1 MTQRHQR
8 PYGDVIEMIGW
19 TPLVRLNRVTDGCR
33 TPVYGKAE
41 FMNPGGSVKDRIGL
55 AMIEAAEREGTLKPG
70 GTVVE
75 GTSGNTGL
83 ALAMAAAIKGYRC
96 VFTMPD
102 KMSQEKVKL
111 LRAFGA
117 EVIITPTAVPHD
129 HPENYVMKA
138 KALAAEIPGAVLANQ
153 FDNPANPEAHYRT
166 TGPELWEQSE
176 GRITHFFAGA
186 GTGGTLTGTARF
198 LKEKNPEVKVV
209 GVDPVGSIIA
219 PYFKTGKMPEGAPYQ
234 VEGLGNDKI
243 PGTLDLSLV
252 DDYVTVTDA
261 DSFTMARR
269 LTREEGLFVGGSA
282 GLIVHAAVRAAR
294 QLDDPDAFVVAV
306 LCDWGEH
313 YLSKAFDEEW
323 LRENGFLPRPK
334 RRTVADM
341 LRSKD
346 GRGGVVSV
354 APATTVRM
362 ALSTITAHD
371 IGQLPV
377 ILDGGCVGSVEESHV
392 MSRVIEDPAIL
403 DSPVEG
409 LMGAPYPVVD
419 AHVDADEAT
428 RLLQRGNDACLVR
441 EAGALTGIITRYD
454 VVRTLTGAAP

>member
-8 PYGDVIEMIGW
+8 PYCDVIEMIGW

>member
-8 PYGDVIEMIGW
+8 PYRDVIEMIGW

-55 AMIEAAEREGTLKPG
+55 AMIEAAEREGTLRPG

-117 EVIITPTAVPHD
+117 EVVITPTAVPPD

-153 FDNPANPEAHYRT
+153 FYNPANPEAHYQT

-198 LKEKNPEVKVV
+198 LKEQNPEVKVV

-219 PYFKTGKMPEGAPYQ
+219 PYFKTGEIPEGAPYQ

-269 LTREEGLFVGGSA
+269 LTREEGLFVGGSS

-341 LRSKD
+341 LRAKD

-354 APATTVRM
+354 TPTTTVRM
-362 ALSTITAHD
+362 ALSTITAHN

-377 ILDGGCVGSVEESHV
+377 ILDGGCVGSVEESRI
-392 MSRVIEDPAIL
+392 MSGVIEDPAIL
-403 DSPVEG
+403 DGPVEG

-441 EAGALTGIITRYD
+441 ESGALTGIITRYD
-454 VVRTLTGAAP
+454 VVRTLTGAAL